1 MDTDEHRLFNWPQT
15 HTNHYFFMFQQKI
28 GTEQI
33 KHIKYFSYFVYD
45 QGCYPQYLLAK
56 FIDQIISLFLFPRSS
71 QTIGFR
77 LQCPL
82 LQGRSE
88 QPVSLSGERP

>member
-33 KHIKYFSYFVYD
+33 KHIKYFS
-45 QGCYPQYLLAK
+45 LLSLSTKLFHCFFFQDHLRQLVSGYNARFCK
-56 FIDQIISLFLFPRSS
+56 GAQSSLFL
-71 QTIGFR
+71 
-77 LQCPL
+77 
-82 LQGRSE
+82 
-88 QPVSLSGERP
+88 